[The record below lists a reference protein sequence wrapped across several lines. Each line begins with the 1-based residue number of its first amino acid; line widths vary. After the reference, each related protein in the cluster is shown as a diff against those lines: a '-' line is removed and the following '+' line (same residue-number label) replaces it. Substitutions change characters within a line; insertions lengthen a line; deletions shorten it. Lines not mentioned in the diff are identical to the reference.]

1 MTNRMQAFLVGLVIG
16 IAVFIGGATALHAQ
30 PGPEECNA
38 AAELLVTFGDMR
50 DNGVGPEEIF
60 LTFLM
65 MGAPEQTANFMTT
78 YLFMIHRDK
87 SGFELQEQFLKDCL
101 GDPL

>member
-1 MTNRMQAFLVGLVIG
+1 MTNRMTSFLVGLVIG
-16 IAVFIGGATALHAQ
+16 VAVFIGGATALHAQ

-50 DNGVGPEEIF
+50 DGGADEQDIF
-60 LTFLM
+60 FAFLM
-65 MGAPEQTANFMTT
+65 MGAPEHTASFMTT
-78 YLFMIHRDK
+78 YLFRIHGDK
-87 SGFELQEQFLKDCL
+87 SGFDLQAQFLKDCL